1 MNGVEDLTSSQYQ
14 LYPNPTSGM
23 MTLSKTGNGAIDAG
37 CIKVYNNT
45 GALVETR
52 MSSGKEG
59 VIINTESLSAG
70 VYYLI
75 LDCGTEQKKFRFVK
89 K

>member
-1 MNGVEDLTSSQYQ
+1 VEDLTDSQYQ
-14 LYPNPTSGM
+14 LFPNPTSGM
-23 MTLSKTGNGAIDAG
+23 MTLSRNGTLPIEVN
-37 CIKVYNNT
+37 CISIYNT
-45 GALVETR
+45 AGALMEVR
-52 MSSGKEG
+52 MQAGKDG
-59 VIINTESLSAG
+59 VQINTENLSAG